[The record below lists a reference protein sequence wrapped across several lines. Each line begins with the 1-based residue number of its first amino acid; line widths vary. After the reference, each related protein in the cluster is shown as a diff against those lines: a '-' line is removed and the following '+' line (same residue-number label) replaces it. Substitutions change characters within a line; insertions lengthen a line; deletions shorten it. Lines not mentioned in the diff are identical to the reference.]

1 MLIDWLQRLDA
12 TFQEIAD
19 AWADENGTSWRD
31 SYEAFQEN
39 LFVAF
44 WRGDFER
51 GGESQVS
58 LEISGKLTPVTRVF
72 MLRAMPTG
80 EHWMPRL
87 IREAH
92 FDDPQKQHFEAMES
106 LRFCQYE
113 DANCR
118 RMGELVI
125 SKEDF
130 RHWVRNSSNAGLP
143 EFWFGYDQRTNRDQ
157 IARRVE
163 KILSQGAA
171 IKSRDRQRSITSIAN
186 ELAPAGRHNK
196 CQDFGSEAVKKI
208 LLGRY
213 PPARKRGYGGLEW
226 WVKRQI
232 Q

>member
-1 MLIDWLQRLDA
+1 MRIDWLQRPDA

-31 SYEAFQEN
+31 SYEAILES

-44 WRGDFER
+44 WRGNFER

-58 LEISGKLTPVTRVF
+58 LEFSREQTPVTRVF

-130 RHWVRNSSNAGLP
+130 RHWVQNSSNAVLP

-226 WVKRQI
+226 WVKRKFQ
-232 Q
+232 